1 MLVAIIALVLG
12 AALYVMNMLG
22 VNINANV
29 IFSVGVLVV
38 GFVMLIK
45 GADLFVEGASK
56 IAAKFKIPLIVIGL
70 TIVAMGTS
78 APEAAISISASF
90 QDAAA
95 ISIGNAVGS
104 NIMNILLILG
114 VSALITNLKI
124 KPNTLRFEIPFVV
137 VITAVL
143 LLLGWIGGGL
153 DKIDGVIMLL
163 LFAAFLVY
171 LFYLAKKGDDSSA
184 DDVPELTEKDK
195 LPILIIITLIGL
207 VSIVL
212 GSDLTVSAAKNIAQT
227 IGIDDRTIS
236 LTVVAFGTSLP
247 ELITCIAASL
257 KKKSDIAIGNII
269 GSNIFNILFVVGLAS
284 VFSPS
289 VMPYGQAFIIDT
301 IVAIAAAVILG
312 LLVLRKKELS
322 RIGGVIMLVAYAVYF
337 AYIFV
342 GPSLFPGVVQ

>member
-1 MLVAIIALVLG
+1 MLIAIIALVLG
-12 AALYVMNMLG
+12 ATLYVMNMLG
-22 VNINANV
+22 ININANV
-29 IFSVGVLVV
+29 ICSVGVLVV

>member
-1 MLVAIIALVLG
+1 MLIAIIALVLG

-124 KPNTLRFEIPFVV
+124 KPNTLKFEIPFVV
-137 VITAVL
+137 IITAVL

-153 DKIDGVIMLL
+153 DKIDGVIMLI
-163 LFAAFLVY
+163 LFAAFLGY

-184 DDVPELTEKDK
+184 DDVPELTENDK
-195 LPILIIITLIGL
+195 LPILIIITIIGL

-289 VMPYGQAFIIDT
+289 IMPYGQAFIIDT
-301 IVAIAAAVILG
+301 IVAIFAAVLLG
-312 LLVLRKKELS
+312 LLVIRKKELS

-342 GPSLFPGVVQ
+342 GPSLGIAQ

>member
-163 LFAAFLVY
+163 LFAAFLGY

>member
-1 MLVAIIALVLG
+1 MLIAIIALVLG

-22 VNINANV
+22 ININANV
-29 IFSVGVLVV
+29 ICSVGVLVV

-124 KPNTLRFEIPFVV
+124 KPNTLKFEIPFVV

-163 LFAAFLVY
+163 LFAAFLGY

-289 VMPYGQAFIIDT
+289 VMPYGQAFVIDT

>member
-1 MLVAIIALVLG
+1 MLIAIIALVLG
-12 AALYVMNMLG
+12 AALYVMNILG

-29 IFSVGVLVV
+29 ICSVGVLVV

-78 APEAAISISASF
+78 APEAAISISAAF

-247 ELITCIAASL
+247 ELITCIAA
-257 KKKSDIAIGNII
+257 
-269 GSNIFNILFVVGLAS
+269 
-284 VFSPS
+284 
-289 VMPYGQAFIIDT
+289 
-301 IVAIAAAVILG
+301 
-312 LLVLRKKELS
+312 
-322 RIGGVIMLVAYAVYF
+322 
-337 AYIFV
+337 
-342 GPSLFPGVVQ
+342 

>member
-1 MLVAIIALVLG
+1 MLIAIIALVLG

-22 VNINANV
+22 ININANV
-29 IFSVGVLVV
+29 ICSVGVLVV

-78 APEAAISISASF
+78 APEAAISISAAF

-195 LPILIIITLIGL
+195 LPILITITLIGL

-289 VMPYGQAFIIDT
+289 VMPYGQAFVIDT

>member
-1 MLVAIIALVLG
+1 MLIAIIALVLG
-12 AALYVMNMLG
+12 AALYVMNILG

-29 IFSVGVLVV
+29 ICSVGVLVV

-78 APEAAISISASF
+78 APEAAISISAAF

-289 VMPYGQAFIIDT
+289 VMPYGQAFVIDT

>member
-1 MLVAIIALVLG
+1 MLIAIIALVLG
-12 AALYVMNMLG
+12 ADLYVMNMLG
-22 VNINANV
+22 ININANV
-29 IFSVGVLVV
+29 ICSVGVLVV

-78 APEAAISISASF
+78 APEAAISISAAF

-289 VMPYGQAFIIDT
+289 VMPYGQAFVIDT

>member
-1 MLVAIIALVLG
+1 MLIAIIALVLG

-22 VNINANV
+22 ININANV
-29 IFSVGVLVV
+29 ICSVGVLVV

-78 APEAAISISASF
+78 APEAAISISAAF

-247 ELITCIAASL
+247 ELITCITASL

-289 VMPYGQAFIIDT
+289 VMPYGQAFVIDT

>member
-1 MLVAIIALVLG
+1 MLIAIIALVLG

-78 APEAAISISASF
+78 APEAAISISAAF

-163 LFAAFLVY
+163 LFAAFLGY

>member
-1 MLVAIIALVLG
+1 MLIAIIALVLG

-78 APEAAISISASF
+78 APEAAISISAAF

-114 VSALITNLKI
+114 ISALITNLKI
-124 KPNTLRFEIPFVV
+124 KLNTLRFEIPFVV

-153 DKIDGVIMLL
+153 DKIDGVIMLV
-163 LFAAFLVY
+163 LFAAFLGY

-289 VMPYGQAFIIDT
+289 VMPYGQAFVIDT

-322 RIGGVIMLVAYAVYF
+322 RIGGVIMLVSYAVYF

>member
-1 MLVAIIALVLG
+1 MLIAIIALVLG

-114 VSALITNLKI
+114 ISALITNLKI

-137 VITAVL
+137 LITAVL

-153 DKIDGVIMLL
+153 DKIDGVIMLV
-163 LFAAFLVY
+163 LFAAFLGY

-289 VMPYGQAFIIDT
+289 VMPYGQAFVIDT

-322 RIGGVIMLVAYAVYF
+322 RIGGVIMLVSYAVYF

>member
-1 MLVAIIALVLG
+1 MLIAIIALVLG
-12 AALYVMNMLG
+12 AALYVMNILG

-29 IFSVGVLVV
+29 ICSVGVLVV

-114 VSALITNLKI
+114 ISALITNLKI

-289 VMPYGQAFIIDT
+289 VMPYGQAFVIDT
-301 IVAIAAAVILG
+301 IVAIAAGVILR

-322 RIGGVIMLVAYAVYF
+322 RIGGVIMLVSYAVYF

>member
-1 MLVAIIALVLG
+1 MIIALISLALG
-12 AALYVMNMLG
+12 IALTVMNAVG
-22 VNINANV
+22 VDINFNV
-29 IFSVGVLVV
+29 ICSVGVLVV

-56 IAAKFKIPLIVIGL
+56 IAAKFKIPQIVIGL

-95 ISIGNAVGS
+95 ISVGNVVGS

-114 VSALITNLKI
+114 ISAAITKLKI
-124 KPNTLRFEIPFVV
+124 KPNTLKFEIPFVV
-137 VITAVL
+137 GITAVL

-153 DKIDGVIMLL
+153 DKIDGVIMLV
-163 LFAAFLVY
+163 LFAAFLGY
-171 LFYLAKKGDDSSA
+171 LFYLYKKGDDSAA
-184 DDVPELTEKDK
+184 DDVPELTDKDK
-195 LPILIIITLIGL
+195 LPIMILITVIGL

-212 GSDLTVSAAKNIAQT
+212 GSDLTVSAAKSIAASV
-227 IGIDDRTIS
+227 GIDDRTIS

-257 KKKSDIAIGNII
+257 KKKPDIAIGNII

-284 VFSPS
+284 VFSPNQLDF
-289 VMPYGQAFIIDT
+289 GTAFMIDT
-301 IVAIAAAVILG
+301 AVAIFAAVLLG
-312 LLVLRKKELS
+312 LLVIRKKQLS
-322 RIGGVIMLVAYAVYF
+322 RAGGITMLVCYAAYF
-337 AYIFV
+337 AYLFV
-342 GPSLFPGVVQ
+342 YPNLGIAG

>member
-1 MLVAIIALVLG
+1 MLIAIIALVLG
-12 AALYVMNMLG
+12 AALYVMNILG

-29 IFSVGVLVV
+29 ICSVGVLVV

-114 VSALITNLKI
+114 ISALITNLKI

-289 VMPYGQAFIIDT
+289 VMPYGQAFVIDT

>member
-1 MLVAIIALVLG
+1 MLIAIIALVLG

-78 APEAAISISASF
+78 APEAAISISAAF

-114 VSALITNLKI
+114 ISALITNLKI

-153 DKIDGVIMLL
+153 DKIDGVIMLV
-163 LFAAFLVY
+163 LFAAFLGY

-195 LPILIIITLIGL
+195 LPILIVITLIGL

-289 VMPYGQAFIIDT
+289 VMPYGQAFVIDT

-322 RIGGVIMLVAYAVYF
+322 RIGGVIMLASYAVYF

>member
-1 MLVAIIALVLG
+1 MLIAIIALVLG

-22 VNINANV
+22 ININANV
-29 IFSVGVLVV
+29 ICSVGVLVV

-124 KPNTLRFEIPFVV
+124 KPNTLKFEIPFVV

>member
-1 MLVAIIALVLG
+1 MLIAIIALVLG
-12 AALYVMNMLG
+12 AALYVMNILG

-29 IFSVGVLVV
+29 ICSVGVLVV

-124 KPNTLRFEIPFVV
+124 KPNTLKFEIPFVV

-289 VMPYGQAFIIDT
+289 VMPYGQAFVIDT